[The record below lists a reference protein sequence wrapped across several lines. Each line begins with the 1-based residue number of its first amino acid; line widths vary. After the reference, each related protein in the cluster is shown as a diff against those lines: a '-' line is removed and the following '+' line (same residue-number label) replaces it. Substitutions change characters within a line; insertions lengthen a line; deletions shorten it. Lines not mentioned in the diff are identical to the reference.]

1 MISRFANYFHFLR
14 CHIKKPPQIS
24 NTNIQ
29 KNVIVTMTTTPKRI
43 NKIWPTL
50 NSIALQSQ
58 QPENIL
64 LWIPKQYKRFSN
76 QSISQP
82 PDFIKNYPNVLIQ
95 HIEQDYGPASKLLP
109 CLQLLAGQDTKII
122 IIDDD
127 RIYPPHFIHDLLKYE
142 QADPAAA
149 LGIAGTVMHGTMRN
163 EHAATKKM
171 ALVDVLL
178 AYNGMLVKP
187 TFFSEDIFHYPPN
200 LPEAFFEDDVW
211 VSGHLQK
218 KNIRRVLIPSLPGW
232 QSIILGN
239 KRSMGLCMHENK
251 DKNNFNRVFHYLF
264 ER

>member
-1 MISRFANYFHFLR
+1 MISRFINYFHFLR
-14 CHIKKPPQIS
+14 CHLKITPRIN

-29 KNVIVTMTTTPKRI
+29 KNVIVTLTTTPKRI

-58 QPENIL
+58 QPEKIM
-64 LWIPKQYKRFSN
+64 LWIPKRFKRFAN
-76 QSISQP
+76 QSISQLP
-82 PDFIKNYPNVLIQ
+82 NFIKKYPNVFIQ
-95 HIEQDYGPASKLLP
+95 YIEYDYGPASKLLP
-109 CLQLLAGQDTKII
+109 CLEFFAGQNKKLI

-127 RIYPPHFIHDLLKYE
+127 RIYPPHFIRDLLRYE
-142 QADPAAA
+142 QLDPHAAI
-149 LGIAGTVMHGTMRN
+149 GIAGTVMHGSLRY
-163 EHAATKKM
+163 EYKATKKM
-171 ALVDVLL
+171 TLVDVLL
-178 AYNGMLVKP
+178 GYNGVLVKP

-211 VSGHLQK
+211 ISGHLQK
-218 KNIRRVLIPSLPGW
+218 KDIRRILIPSLPGW

-251 DKNNFNRVFHYLF
+251 NKNNFNRVFHHLF